1 MPRKPV
7 PDDQRLT
14 YVTVGLRPTELR
26 IARRYA
32 EQMGVSLSY
41 AVRALI
47 RSGAQG
53 PARSPFTP
61 EEDS

>member
-1 MPRKPV
+1 M
-7 PDDQRLT
+7 T

-26 IARRYA
+26 IAKHYA

-47 RSGAQG
+47 KSGAQG